1 MKYSRRHFILKSSLF
16 SIGCLASS
24 SVLSLQKSVLGTT
37 YYVADSGG
45 DDTFPG
51 TLAQPF
57 KTIQKAVDTVL
68 AGDTILIK
76 AGTYNARVLLSTS
89 GTAALPITIQAFDTG
104 VVLDG
109 TGITWNPPGTANP
122 FNGLFDLFG
131 ISHVVFNNLSLT
143 NSTYAGFFMEN
154 CTNITISNCQTDNT
168 VSSGIGVWSCDSIM
182 VDNNTVQRACNG
194 GGEECITLAN
204 TSNSEV
210 KNNEVFNN
218 IGGVLG
224 GEGIDVKQ
232 GSHHV
237 KVHHN
242 HVHHLNGRLG
252 IYADAYDAYT
262 HDIEIY
268 NNLVHD
274 IPDSGIAVASEGG
287 GLLEN
292 ILIYNN
298 LIYNNTYGAIEVGG
312 WTTVAGTTNTPI
324 HNVKIINNTLY
335 NNQDGINID
344 NAFAENISVKNNII
358 SQNSGEQIVIGA
370 TPAIQVSVFNCLIDG
385 ASLITG
391 TNAIMAAPQ
400 FIDISTQNFHLSIN
414 SPAINTGTQT
424 DSPSFDLDDAN
435 RNDGLPDIGAYEF
448 NNQIFKNDF
457 EA

>member
-1 MKYSRRHFILKSSLF
+1 MKFSRRQFILKSSLF
-16 SIGCLASS
+16 SIGCIASPFVFSLAK
-24 SVLSLQKSVLGTT
+24 SLFGTN
-37 YYVADSGG
+37 YYVDGTSG

-51 TLAQPF
+51 SLAQPF
-57 KTIQKAVDTVL
+57 KTIQKAVDTVV

-76 AGTYNARVLLSTS
+76 AGNYNARVIFSAS
-89 GTAALPITIQAFDTG
+89 GTQALPITIQAFDTG

-109 TGITWNPPGTANP
+109 TGISWNPPGTTNP

-131 ISHVVFNNLSLT
+131 VSHIIINNLGLI

-154 CTNITISNCQTDNT
+154 CSNITISNCQTDNT
-168 VSSGIGVWSCDSIM
+168 VSSGIGVWSCDAIM

-194 GGEECITLAN
+194 GGQECITLA
-204 TSNSEV
+204 TTTNSEV

-237 KVHHN
+237 KIHHN

-262 HDIEIY
+262 HTIEIY
-268 NNLVHD
+268 NNEVHD
-274 IPDSGIAVASEGG
+274 VPDSGIAIASEGG

-292 ILIYNN
+292 IMIYNN
-298 LIYNNTYGAIEVGG
+298 LIYNNAFGAIEVGG
-312 WTTVAGTTNTPI
+312 WTTVAGTTITPI
-324 HNVKIINNTLY
+324 HNVKIVNNTLY
-335 NNQDGINID
+335 NNQEGINID
-344 NAFAENISVKNNII
+344 NAHAQNISAKNNIC
-358 SQNSGEQIVIGA
+358 SQNRGEQIVVGA
-370 TPAIQVSVFNCLIDG
+370 TPLAEVTIMNCLIDG
-385 ASLITG
+385 ASSLIG
-391 TNAIMAAPQ
+391 LNAIQSSPQ
-400 FIDISTQNFHLSIN
+400 FVDSNSQDFHLSLH
-414 SPAINTGTQT
+414 SPAINTGIQT
-424 DSPSFDLDDAN
+424 DSPPFDLDDLN

-457 EA
+457 EV